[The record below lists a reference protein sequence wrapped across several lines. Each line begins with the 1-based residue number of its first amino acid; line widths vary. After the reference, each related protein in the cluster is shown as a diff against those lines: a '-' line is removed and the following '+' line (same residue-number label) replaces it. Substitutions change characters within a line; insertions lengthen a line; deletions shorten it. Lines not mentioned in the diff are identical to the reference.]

1 MSATDDAK
9 MTTIRLELAVNMKD
23 KERIKKY
30 YQQALKLDWDQVSR
44 DTKRIYDSL
53 VADAGK
59 ALTQTQ

>member
-1 MSATDDAK
+1 

-23 KERIKKY
+23 KECIKKY